1 MIYSSSLFLT
11 FPKKNLLFLKGISWT
26 IAFCKQ
32 RNFERVISRKWEQN
46 RMKRAPA
53 SSARRVTRFP
63 RLVNPPRIGSR
74 ENTRTNAV
82 FGGLSPFALSPPE
95 VAEPSVAG
103 WHSDRVSLRFQKI
116 YRVHLLYAVVAL
128 ARKPN
133 REISSGKPASLSFN
147 LLKFIFSMYHLI
159 SCSAGN

>member
-1 MIYSSSLFLT
+1 MLIA
-11 FPKKNLLFLKGISWT
+11 LLLRGIFISWM
-26 IAFCKQ
+26 ISFCKQ
-32 RNFERVISRKWEQN
+32 CDFERVISRKWEQN

-82 FGGLSPFALSPPE
+82 FGGLSPFALSSPE
-95 VAEPSVAG
+95 VAEASDVG

-116 YRVHLLYAVVAL
+116 YRIYIRYTRSSLWYANL
-128 ARKPN
+128 IKKSRPES
-133 REISSGKPASLSFN
+133 RSFN
-147 LLKFIFSMYHLI
+147 LLKCISSVYHLI
-159 SCSAGN
+159 SCFVWN